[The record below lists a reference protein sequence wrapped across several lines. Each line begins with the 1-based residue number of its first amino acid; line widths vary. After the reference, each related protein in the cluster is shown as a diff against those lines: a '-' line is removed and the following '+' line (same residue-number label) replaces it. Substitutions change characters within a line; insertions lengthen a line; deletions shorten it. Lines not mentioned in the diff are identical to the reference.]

1 MREIRLAWYNLE
13 NLFEPEQHPELKDAW
28 TRNRYNK
35 KIRNLAS
42 VIVELFSG
50 EGPDLLGVCEVQSDR
65 VLEDLRAALP
75 NSGAYAMVHHDSPDV
90 RMIDVGFLYRPAVVS
105 KPDPRAFNI
114 RKRYPTR
121 DILDVTFRVRNGS
134 VLHVVGNHWPSRSAG
149 QYESEPYRILVAE
162 NCSWIVEQ
170 HYRHNP
176 EANIVVMG
184 DFNDEPFNRSIQE
197 YLFAIRNRA
206 RVQAR
211 RNSSRARPYLYNL
224 TWSLLDGPTP
234 GSFYY
239 GSAPSGWNMIDQMMV
254 SKGVLTGS
262 GGLEV
267 EEESMA
273 IFRPK
278 RIRDGSKPKPFRR
291 RKQKWVEGFSD
302 HFPITATLRAL

>member
-13 NLFEPEQHPELKDAW
+13 NIFEPEQHPELKTSW
-28 TRNRYNK
+28 TRNRYDK
-35 KIRNLAS
+35 KIRNVAS
-42 VIVELFSG
+42 VIAELFTG
-50 EGPDLLGVCEVQSDR
+50 EGPDLLGVCEVQSER
-65 VLEDLRAALP
+65 VLEDVRAALP
-75 NSGAYAMVHHDSPDV
+75 NGGAYAMVHHDTPDV
-90 RMIDVGFLYRPAVVS
+90 RMIDVGFLYRPSVVS
-105 KPDPRAFNI
+105 KPETRAFNI

-134 VLHVVGNHWPSRSAG
+134 VLHVIGNHWPSRSAG

-162 NCSWIVEQ
+162 NCAWIVEQ
-170 HYRHNP
+170 HYRSDP

-184 DFNDEPFNRSIQE
+184 DFNDEPFNRSVQE

-211 RNSSRARPYLYNL
+211 RNSPRARPYLYNL
-224 TWSLLDGPTP
+224 AWSLLDDPTP

-239 GSAPSGWNMIDQMMV
+239 GSAPSGWNMIDQIMV

-262 GGLEV
+262 SGLEIL
-267 EEESMA
+267 EQSMA
-273 IFRPK
+273 VFRPK

-302 HFPITATLRAL
+302 HFPITAILRAL